1 MHNKEN
7 SVAVQRV
14 PDHKVLELGVVIAIC
29 MVVRN
34 RLVVRFSGH
43 HNV

>member
-1 MHNKEN
+1 MHNREY

-14 PDHKVLELGVVIAIC
+14 RDHKVLELGVAIEIG

-34 RLVVRFSGH
+34 RPVVRFSGH
-43 HNV
+43 HKV

>member
-1 MHNKEN
+1 MHNREY

-14 PDHKVLELGVVIAIC
+14 PDHKVLELGVVIAIG

-34 RLVVRFSGH
+34 RPVVRFCGH
-43 HNV
+43 HKV